1 MSCLAHSTYTMKADI
16 YEPTTTR
23 NATNGMITKSW
34 AIQKTVACYARG
46 ILGSQLGGNS
56 ADVGIKDYITITKDF
71 IKIRT
76 ADPISSEYRVVSIR
90 NPEGVIW
97 TEDYIQN
104 TQGGLNGSTVEL
116 NGSTI
121 FEPSGSTPL
130 LDHTGRVIEYETI
143 LKRQEIQSLEV
154 A

>member
-1 MSCLAHSTYTMKADI
+1 MTADI

-23 NATNGMITKSW
+23 DATNGMVTKSW
-34 AIQKTVACYARG
+34 TLKETVSCYARG

-56 ADVGIKDYITITKDF
+56 AQVDLKDYLTITKDF

-76 ADPISSEYRVVSIR
+76 TTPISSELRVISIR
-90 NPEGVIW
+90 NSEGVIW
-97 TEDYIQN
+97 KEDYIQN
-104 TQGGLNGSTVEL
+104 TAGGLNGA
-116 NGSTI
+116 TI
-121 FEPSGSTPL
+121 FEPSGTTPL
-130 LDHTGRVIEYETI
+130 IDFTGKVIEYETV

>member
-1 MSCLAHSTYTMKADI
+1 MTADI

-34 AIQKTVACYARG
+34 ALQKTVSCYARG

-56 ADVGIKDYITITKDF
+56 AQVDLKDYITITKDF

-76 ADPISSEYRVVSIR
+76 VDPISTEYRVVAIR
-90 NPEGVIW
+90 NSEGNIW
-97 TEDYIQN
+97 KEDYIQN
-104 TQGGLNGSTVEL
+104 TAGGLDGA
-116 NGSTI
+116 TI
-121 FEPSGSTPL
+121 FEPSGTTPL
-130 LDHTGRVIEYETI
+130 LDYLGKVLEYETV

>member
-1 MSCLAHSTYTMKADI
+1 MSCLAHSTYSMKADI

-34 AIQKTVACYARG
+34 ALQKTVSCYARG

-56 ADVGIKDYITITKDF
+56 AQVDLKDYITITKDF

-76 ADPISSEYRVVSIR
+76 VEPISTEYRVVAIR
-90 NPEGVIW
+90 NSEGNIW
-97 TEDYIQN
+97 KEDYIQN
-104 TQGGLNGSTVEL
+104 TAGGLNGA
-116 NGSTI
+116 TI
-121 FEPSGSTPL
+121 FEPSGTTPL
-130 LDHTGRVIEYETI
+130 LDYLGKVLEYETV

>member
-76 ADPISSEYRVVSIR
+76 TDPISTEFRVVGIR
-90 NPEGVIW
+90 NSDVVIW
-97 TEDYIQN
+97 TEEYIQN
-104 TQGGLNGSTVEL
+104 TAGGL

-130 LDHTGRVIEYETI
+130 LDHTGRVIEYETV

-154 A
+154 D

>member
-1 MSCLAHSTYTMKADI
+1 MSCLAHSTYNMKADI

-23 NATNGMITKSW
+23 NATNGMVTKSW
-34 AIQKTVACYARG
+34 ALQKTVSCYARG

-56 ADVGIKDYITITKDF
+56 AQVDLKDYITITKDF

-76 ADPISSEYRVVSIR
+76 SEPISTEFRVVAIR
-90 NPEGVIW
+90 NSEGVIW

-104 TQGGLNGSTVEL
+104 TAGGLDGA
-116 NGSTI
+116 TI
-121 FEPSGSTPL
+121 FEPSGTTPL
-130 LDHTGRVIEYETI
+130 LDYLGKVLEYETV

>member
-1 MSCLAHSTYTMKADI
+1 MSCLANSTYTMTADI

-23 NATNGMITKSW
+23 NATNGMVTKSW
-34 AIQKTVACYARG
+34 ALQKTVSCYARG

-56 ADVGIKDYITITKDF
+56 AQVDLKDYITITKDF

-76 ADPISSEYRVVSIR
+76 VDPISTEYRVVAIR
-90 NPEGVIW
+90 NSEGNIW
-97 TEDYIQN
+97 KEDYIQN
-104 TQGGLNGSTVEL
+104 TAGGLDGA
-116 NGSTI
+116 TI
-121 FEPSGSTPL
+121 FEPSGTTPL
-130 LDHTGRVIEYETI
+130 LDYLGRVLEYETV

>member
-34 AIQKTVACYARG
+34 ALQKTVPCYARG

-76 ADPISSEYRVVSIR
+76 SEPISTEFRVVAIR
-90 NPEGVIW
+90 NSDGVIW

-104 TQGGLNGSTVEL
+104 TAGGLDGA
-116 NGSTI
+116 TI
-121 FEPSGSTPL
+121 FEPSGTTPL
-130 LDHTGRVIEYETI
+130 LDYLGKVLEYETV
-143 LKRQEIQSLEV
+143 LKRQEIQSLV
-154 A
+154 AV

>member
-1 MSCLAHSTYTMKADI
+1 MSCLAHSTYTMTADI

-34 AIQKTVACYARG
+34 ALQKTVSCYARG

-56 ADVGIKDYITITKDF
+56 AQVDLKDYITITKDF

-76 ADPISSEYRVVSIR
+76 VDPISTEYRVVAIR
-90 NPEGVIW
+90 NSEGNIW
-97 TEDYIQN
+97 KEDYIQN
-104 TQGGLNGSTVEL
+104 TAGGLDGA
-116 NGSTI
+116 TI
-121 FEPSGSTPL
+121 FEPSGTTPL
-130 LDHTGRVIEYETI
+130 LDYLGKVLEYETV

>member
-23 NATNGMITKSW
+23 NATNGMITKVW
-34 AIQKTVACYARG
+34 ALQATVGCYARG

-76 ADPISSEYRVVSIR
+76 AAPISTEFRVVAIR
-90 NPEGVIW
+90 NSDGVIW

-104 TQGGLNGSTVEL
+104 TAGGLDGA
-116 NGSTI
+116 TI
-121 FEPSGSTPL
+121 FEPSGTTPL
-130 LDHTGRVIEYETI
+130 LDYLGKVLEYETV

-154 A
+154 D

>member
-1 MSCLAHSTYTMKADI
+1 MSCLAHSTYSMKADI

-23 NATNGMITKSW
+23 NATNGMVTKSW
-34 AIQKTVACYARG
+34 ALQKTVSCYARG

-56 ADVGIKDYITITKDF
+56 AQVDIKDYITITKDF

-76 ADPISSEYRVVSIR
+76 ADPISTEYRVVAIR
-90 NPEGVIW
+90 NSEGNIW

-104 TQGGLNGSTVEL
+104 TAGGLDGA
-116 NGSTI
+116 TI
-121 FEPSGSTPL
+121 FEPSGTTPL
-130 LDHTGRVIEYETI
+130 LDYLGKVLEYETV

-154 A
+154 D

>member
-1 MSCLAHSTYTMKADI
+1 MSCLSVSTYTMTADI
-16 YEPTTTR
+16 YEPTTVR
-23 NATNGMITKSW
+23 DETNGMITKSW
-34 AIQKTVACYARG
+34 ELKETVGCYARG

-76 ADPISSEYRVVSIR
+76 SDPISTEYRVVAIR
-90 NPEGVIW
+90 NSEGVIW

-104 TQGGLNGSTVEL
+104 TAGGLNGA
-116 NGSTI
+116 TI
-121 FEPSGSTPL
+121 FEPSGTTPL
-130 LDHTGRVIEYETI
+130 LDYLGRVLEYETV

>member
-23 NATNGMITKSW
+23 NVTNGMVTKSW
-34 AIQKTVACYARG
+34 ALQKTVSCYARG

-76 ADPISSEYRVVSIR
+76 AEPISTEFRVVAIR
-90 NPEGVIW
+90 NSDDVIW

-104 TQGGLNGSTVEL
+104 TAGGLDGA
-116 NGSTI
+116 TI
-121 FEPSGSTPL
+121 FEPSGTTPL
-130 LDHTGRVIEYETI
+130 LDYLGKVLEYETV

-154 A
+154 D

>member
-1 MSCLAHSTYTMKADI
+1 MSCLAHSTYTMTADI

-23 NATNGMITKSW
+23 NETNGMITKSW
-34 AIQKTVACYARG
+34 SLKETVSCYARG

-76 ADPISSEYRVVSIR
+76 TGPISTEFRVVAIR
-90 NPEGVIW
+90 NSEDVIW
-97 TEDYIQN
+97 KEDYIQN
-104 TQGGLNGSTVEL
+104 TAGGLDGA
-116 NGSTI
+116 TI
-121 FEPSGSTPL
+121 FEPSGTTPL
-130 LDHTGRVIEYETI
+130 LDYSGRVIEFETV

-154 A
+154 D

>member
-1 MSCLAHSTYTMKADI
+1 MSCLAHSTYTMTADI

-34 AIQKTVACYARG
+34 SIQKTVACYARG

-56 ADVGIKDYITITKDF
+56 ADVNIKDYITITKDF

-76 ADPISSEYRVVSIR
+76 AEPISSEYRVVAIR
-90 NPEGVIW
+90 NSESVIW

-104 TQGGLNGSTVEL
+104 TAGGLDGA
-116 NGSTI
+116 TI
-121 FEPSGSTPL
+121 FEPSGTTPL
-130 LDHTGRVIEYETI
+130 LDYLGKVIEYETV

-154 A
+154 D

>member
-34 AIQKTVACYARG
+34 GLQKTVACYARG

-76 ADPISSEYRVVSIR
+76 AEPISTEFRVVAIR
-90 NPEGVIW
+90 NSDGVIW

-104 TQGGLNGSTVEL
+104 TAGGLDGA
-116 NGSTI
+116 TI
-121 FEPSGSTPL
+121 FEPSGTTPL
-130 LDHTGRVIEYETI
+130 LDYLGKVLEYETV

-154 A
+154 D

>member
-1 MSCLAHSTYTMKADI
+1 MSCLAHSTYTMTADI

-34 AIQKTVACYARG
+34 ALQKTVSCYARG

-56 ADVGIKDYITITKDF
+56 AQVDLKDYITITKDF

-76 ADPISSEYRVVSIR
+76 ADPISTEYRVVAIR
-90 NPEGVIW
+90 NSEGNIW
-97 TEDYIQN
+97 KEDYIQN
-104 TQGGLNGSTVEL
+104 TAGGLDGA
-116 NGSTI
+116 TI
-121 FEPSGSTPL
+121 FEPSGTTPL
-130 LDHTGRVIEYETI
+130 LDYLGKVLEYETV

>member
-1 MSCLAHSTYTMKADI
+1 MSCLAHSTYTMQADI

-23 NATNGMITKSW
+23 NATNGMVTKSW
-34 AIQKTVACYARG
+34 ALQKTVSCYARG

-56 ADVGIKDYITITKDF
+56 AQVDLKDYITTTKDF

-76 ADPISSEYRVVSIR
+76 ADPISTEYRVVAIR
-90 NPEGVIW
+90 NSEGNIW
-97 TEDYIQN
+97 KEDYIQN
-104 TQGGLNGSTVEL
+104 TAGGLDGA
-116 NGSTI
+116 TI
-121 FEPSGSTPL
+121 FEPSGTTPL
-130 LDHTGRVIEYETI
+130 LDYLGKVIEYETV

>member
-1 MSCLAHSTYTMKADI
+1 MSCLAHSTYSMKADI

-23 NATNGMITKSW
+23 NATNGMVTKSW
-34 AIQKTVACYARG
+34 ALKETVSCNARG

-76 ADPISSEYRVVSIR
+76 LGPISTEFRVIAIR
-90 NPEGVIW
+90 NSEGVIW

-104 TQGGLNGSTVEL
+104 TAGGLNGA
-116 NGSTI
+116 TI
-121 FEPSGSTPL
+121 FEPSGTTPL
-130 LDHTGRVIEYETI
+130 IDYLGRVLEYETV

-154 A
+154 D

>member
-34 AIQKTVACYARG
+34 ELTTTIPCYARG

-56 ADVGIKDYITITKDF
+56 SDVSIKDYITITKDF
-71 IKIRT
+71 IKMR
-76 ADPISSEYRVVSIR
+76 AAQPISSEFRVVAIR

-97 TEDYIQN
+97 TEDYIHN
-104 TQGGLNGSTVEL
+104 TAGGLNGA
-116 NGSTI
+116 TI
-121 FEPSGSTPL
+121 FEPSGTTPL
-130 LDHTGRVIEYETI
+130 LDYMGRVLEYETV

>member
-1 MSCLAHSTYTMKADI
+1 MCLSGSTYTMTADI

-23 NATNGMITKSW
+23 DATNGMVTKSW
-34 AIQKTVACYARG
+34 TLKETVSCYARG

-56 ADVGIKDYITITKDF
+56 AQVDLKDYLTLTKDF

-76 ADPISSEYRVVSIR
+76 TTPISSELRVISIR
-90 NPEGVIW
+90 NSQGVIW
-97 TEDYIQN
+97 KEDYIQN
-104 TQGGLNGSTVEL
+104 TAGGLDGA
-116 NGSTI
+116 TI
-121 FEPSGSTPL
+121 FEPSGTTPL
-130 LDHTGRVIEYETI
+130 IDFTGKVIEYETV

>member
-1 MSCLAHSTYTMKADI
+1 MSCLAHSTYSMKADI

-23 NATNGMITKSW
+23 NATNGMVTKSW
-34 AIQKTVACYARG
+34 ALQKTVSCYARG

-56 ADVGIKDYITITKDF
+56 AQVDLKDYITITKDF

-76 ADPISSEYRVVSIR
+76 ADPISTEYRVVAIR
-90 NPEGVIW
+90 NSEGNIW

-104 TQGGLNGSTVEL
+104 TAGGLDGA
-116 NGSTI
+116 TI
-121 FEPSGSTPL
+121 FEPSGTTPL
-130 LDHTGRVIEYETI
+130 LDYLGKVLEYETV

-154 A
+154 D

>member
-1 MSCLAHSTYTMKADI
+1 MTADI

-23 NATNGMITKSW
+23 NATNGMVTKSW
-34 AIQKTVACYARG
+34 ALQKTVSCYARG

-56 ADVGIKDYITITKDF
+56 AQVDLKDYITITKDF

-76 ADPISSEYRVVSIR
+76 ADPISTEYRVVAIR
-90 NPEGVIW
+90 NSEGNIW
-97 TEDYIQN
+97 KEDYIQN
-104 TQGGLNGSTVEL
+104 TAGGLG
-116 NGSTI
+116 GATI
-121 FEPSGSTPL
+121 FEPSGTTPL
-130 LDHTGRVIEYETI
+130 LDYLGKVIEYETV

>member
-34 AIQKTVACYARG
+34 ALQKTVSCYARG

-76 ADPISSEYRVVSIR
+76 TDPISTELRVVGIR
-90 NPEGVIW
+90 NSDVVIW

-104 TQGGLNGSTVEL
+104 TAGGL